1 MFPNLSAEMARIRM
15 TLKALSAETGIGYES
30 LKNKVAGITE
40 FKRDEMIKIK
50 KVFPE
55 CTMDYLFASD
65 DDIPIRK

>member
-1 MFPNLSAEMARIRM
+1 MFPNLSAEMARFRM
-15 TLKALSAETGIGYES
+15 NLKTLSAETGIGYES
-30 LKNKVAGITE
+30 LKNKVSGATE

-65 DDIPIRK
+65 EDN

>member
-1 MFPNLSAEMARIRM
+1 MFPNLSAEMARIRIN
-15 TLKALSAETGIGYES
+15 LKMLSSETGIGYES
-30 LKNKVAGITE
+30 LKNKVSGATE

-65 DDIPIRK
+65 EDAK